1 MANTFRKIYKKTGN
15 SGSSSDYQ
23 LVGNVGVNG
32 VELDIMKGATS
43 GADGEIG
50 LVPKP
55 VMGQESGYVLAGNGT
70 FSSLNEM
77 IKNDTS
83 FGPLEH
89 RNGTGCDVFFNDV
102 IVIIHV
108 RALLTNPQ
116 HDQFTDKIILPEGIY
131 AYQHRAV
138 FLIFPLMDEYWRPLE
153 KDIYL
158 SFSNRVGNGDY
169 RNAKTMFRDSVSFTG
184 KCEAVATLVFDRES
198 FSIDN
203 GPGTVA

>member
-55 VMGQESGYVLAGNGT
+55 TAGQESGYVLAGNGT

-83 FGPLEH
+83 FGPLE
-89 RNGTGCDVFFNDV
+89 RRTGTGCEVFFNDA
-102 IVIIHV
+102 IVMISLNATI
-108 RALLTNPQ
+108 TNPQ
-116 HDQFTDKIILPEGIY
+116 HNEFTDAIILPENIY
-131 AYQHRAV
+131 AYQHKAV
-138 FLIFPLMDEYWRPLE
+138 FLIFPLMNEYWNPID
-153 KDIYL
+153 KNIYV
-158 SFSNRVGNGDY
+158 SFSNRIGNGDY
-169 RNAKTMFRDSVSFTG
+169 RNAIVKFQDAMPYSGTCT
-184 KCEAVATLVFDRES
+184 AVATLVFDRAS

>member
-1 MANTFRKIYKKTGN
+1 MTNTFRKIYKKTGN

-32 VELDIMKGATS
+32 VELDIMKGAS
-43 GADGEIG
+43 ASSNGEIG

-55 VMGQESGYVLAGNGT
+55 LAGQQEYLLKGNGK
-70 FSSLNEM
+70 FDSADNIIANS
-77 IKNDTS
+77 S
-83 FGPLEH
+83 FGPFEY
-89 RNGTGCDVFFNDV
+89 RVGTGCELFFNDLLV
-102 IVIIHV
+102 ILHV

-131 AYQHRAV
+131 AYQHKAV
-138 FLIFPLMDEYWRPLE
+138 FLVFPLMDEYWRPIE
-153 KDIYL
+153 RDIYL

-169 RNAKTMFRDSVSFTG
+169 RNAKTLFKDGVSFTG
-184 KCEAVATLVFDRES
+184 KCEAVASLVFDRAS